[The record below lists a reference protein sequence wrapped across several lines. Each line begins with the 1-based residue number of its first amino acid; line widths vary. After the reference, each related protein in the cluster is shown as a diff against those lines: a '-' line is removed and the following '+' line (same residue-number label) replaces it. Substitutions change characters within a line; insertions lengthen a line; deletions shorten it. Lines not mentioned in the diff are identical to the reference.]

1 MRAIDTRL
9 AERVS
14 TAASAAMPDLLSLA
28 TRLIRV
34 PSANPPGVRYGE
46 CVDILEG
53 ALRAL
58 GLEPTVIDV
67 PGSEEYPRFSI
78 LAEYGSGSKVLHFH
92 AHYDVVPAVRS
103 DQYEPRVVDGKLYGR
118 GASDMKGA
126 VAAMLM
132 AIGVL
137 EQCGVRLGGRIR
149 ISLVPD
155 EETGGKLGT
164 GYLFARGH
172 LTGGGVGMLMPEPT
186 SGQVWNANRSAL
198 SLKVRT
204 HGRFAHVGEEYK
216 GRNAFLAMVEA
227 VKALSDLR
235 TVVSQRQT
243 RLEIEPEEARRS
255 ILLLGGQCG
264 GGVNFNAVP
273 YECFFTI
280 DRRANP
286 EEGAEAAKAEL
297 LRTLEDIRS
306 RGIDL
311 DWEVLQ
317 EGDAAC
323 TPVDCELAC
332 ALSAA
337 CRVVQGRVPRYV
349 MCPALTELRF
359 FARAGIPA
367 FVFGPGLLEVSHG
380 PDEYVL
386 LENLRQACAI
396 YALVAIGMLAGDS
409 DG

>member
-1 MRAIDTRL
+1 MHAVDPQL
-9 AERVS
+9 AERV
-14 TAASAAMPDLLSLA
+14 AALAAAAMPDLLSLA

-34 PSANPPGVRYGE
+34 PSANPPGACYAE

-53 ALRAL
+53 ALREL
-58 GLEPTVIDV
+58 GLAPTVIAV
-67 PGSEEYPRFSI
+67 PGSEAYPRSCI
-78 LAEYGSGSKVLHFH
+78 LADYGSGARVLHFH
-92 AHYDVVPAVRS
+92 AHYDVVPAARPE
-103 DQYEPRVVDGKLYGR
+103 QYEPRVIHGRLYGR

-126 VAAMLM
+126 VAALLM
-132 AIGVL
+132 AVRVL
-137 EQCGVRLGGRIR
+137 EQCGARLQGKIR

-155 EETGGKLGT
+155 EETGGRLGT
-164 GYLFARGH
+164 GTLFERGH

-186 SGQVWNANRSAL
+186 SGVVWNANRSAL
-198 SLKVRT
+198 SLKVTT
-204 HGRFAHVGEEYK
+204 HGRFAHVGEEHR

-235 TVVSQRQT
+235 AVVARRET

-273 YECFFTI
+273 EECFFTI

-286 EEGAEAAKAEL
+286 EEGAEQAKAEL
-297 LRTLEDIRS
+297 LQSLEAIRS

-323 TPVDCELAC
+323 TPADCELAG

-337 CRVVQGRVPRYV
+337 CRAVQGTAPRYV
-349 MCPALTELRF
+349 MCPGLTELRF
-359 FARAGIPA
+359 FARAGVPA
-367 FVFGPGLLEVSHG
+367 LVFGPGLLEVSHG
-380 PDEYVL
+380 PDEYVP
-386 LENLRQACAI
+386 LENLQQACAI
-396 YALVAIGMLAGDS
+396 YALTAVGMLS
-409 DG
+409 

>member
-1 MRAIDTRL
+1 MHAIEPQL

-14 TAASAAMPDLLSLA
+14 AASSAAMPDLLSLA

-34 PSANPPGVRYGE
+34 PSANPPGARYTE
-46 CVDILEG
+46 CVEILEK

-58 GLEPTVIDV
+58 GLEPTVIYV
-67 PGSEEYPRFSI
+67 PGSEEYPRSSI
-78 LAEYGSGSKVLHFH
+78 LADYGSGSKVLHFH
-92 AHYDVVPAVRS
+92 AHYDVVPAVRP

-126 VAAMLM
+126 VAAILM
-132 AIGVL
+132 AVRVL
-137 EQCGVRLGGRIR
+137 EQCGVRLGGRIL

-164 GYLFARGH
+164 GYLFEQGH

-186 SGQVWNANRSAL
+186 SGVIWNANRSAL
-198 SLKVRT
+198 SLKVKT

-227 VKALSDLR
+227 VKVLSDLR
-235 TVVSQRQT
+235 AVVSQRRT
-243 RLEIEPEEARRS
+243 RLEIESEEARRS

-273 YECFFTI
+273 HECFFTI

-286 EEGAEAAKAEL
+286 EEGAAQAKAEL
-297 LRTLEDIRS
+297 LQTLETIRS

-317 EGDAAC
+317 EGDAAS
-323 TPVDCELAC
+323 TPTDCELAG

-337 CRVVQGRVPRYV
+337 CLAAQGRAPRYV

-359 FARAGIPA
+359 FARAGVPA

-380 PDEYVL
+380 PDEYVP

-396 YALVAIGMLAGDS
+396 YALTAIGMLGGD
-409 DG
+409 